1 MIVGFQYSRLVARN
15 LSCCSQNAI
24 TRLMSSDSFQKQGDF
39 DMIVRRFPRRFVK
52 KKLSDDS
59 QRRKAR
65 KKQIDEMNQVTLL
78 PSHSKETQ
86 EEISFQVPYPREI
99 VKYLD
104 KFVIGQEL
112 AKRTLAV
119 GVYQHYK
126 RLENNAEIRAKKLS
140 DDSERRKARK
150 KQIDE
155 MNQVTL
161 LPSHSKET
169 QYEISFQVPYPREIV
184 KYLDKF
190 VIGQELAKRTLAVGV
205 YQHYKRLENN
215 AEIRAKE
222 LLKEAADACLHAK
235 ENKKSKENDETLDE
249 LFDVVEPPPPKR
261 KTTFERLKDEAPLT
275 MDKSNIVL
283 LGPSGSGKTYL
294 TQCLARLLDVPIAMC
309 DCTTLTQAGYVGEDV
324 ETVIQKLLHN
334 AHGNIDRTQHGIV
347 FLDEFD
353 KIHSSS
359 DPIHSVG
366 NRDVSGRGVQQAL
379 LKLVEGTVAK
389 VKMPGQL
396 GNKVE
401 IDTTN
406 ILFIAS
412 GAFSS
417 LDQIV
422 ARRMDKRILGF
433 GATSTNASEDLS
445 SEDESV
451 AAEKRNELLNHVDA
465 CDLMK
470 FGMVPELVGRFPVLV
485 PFHSLDQKM
494 LMRVLQEPRNNL
506 ISQAQ
511 RLFAMDRIKLRF
523 TRSAINEMARMA
535 ARRKTGARALRSILE
550 NVLLR
555 AKFECPGTGIQTVV
569 ITGGTVRGDTDYVT
583 LSSPSRNDSC
593 SIVPTDSM

>member
-1 MIVGFQYSRLVARN
+1 
-15 LSCCSQNAI
+15 
-24 TRLMSSDSFQKQGDF
+24 
-39 DMIVRRFPRRFVK
+39 
-52 KKLSDDS
+52 
-59 QRRKAR
+59 
-65 KKQIDEMNQVTLL
+65 
-78 PSHSKETQ
+78 
-86 EEISFQVPYPREI
+86 
-99 VKYLD
+99 
-104 KFVIGQEL
+104 
-112 AKRTLAV
+112 
-119 GVYQHYK
+119 
-126 RLENNAEIRAKKLS
+126 
-140 DDSERRKARK
+140 
-150 KQIDE
+150 
-155 MNQVTL
+155 
-161 LPSHSKET
+161 
-169 QYEISFQVPYPREIV
+169 
-184 KYLDKF
+184 
-190 VIGQELAKRTLAVGV
+190 
-205 YQHYKRLENN
+205 
-215 AEIRAKE
+215 
-222 LLKEAADACLHAK
+222 
-235 ENKKSKENDETLDE
+235 
-249 LFDVVEPPPPKR
+249 
-261 KTTFERLKDEAPLT
+261 
-275 MDKSNIVL
+275 
-283 LGPSGSGKTYL
+283 
-294 TQCLARLLDVPIAMC
+294 MC

-334 AHGNIDRTQHGIV
+334 AHGNIDRTQ
-347 FLDEFD
+347 
-353 KIHSSS
+353 
-359 DPIHSVG
+359 
-366 NRDVSGRGVQQAL
+366 
-379 LKLVEGTVAK
+379 
-389 VKMPGQL
+389 
-396 GNKVE
+396 VE

-511 RLFAMDRIKLRF
+511 RLFAMDRIKLR
-523 TRSAINEMARMA
+523 
-535 ARRKTGARALRSILE
+535 SILE